1 MPPSRPYR
9 FSCKNRMAFLILI
22 AAIQVP
28 LANAETWIVT
38 DRNHPVQAPAHVRVI
53 LLDESERLEAKL
65 SEGLPANQ
73 QQAIAIIQQRLKS
86 NDAQRL
92 QRDLALAQQNLVDAW
107 SMGVGCSSPEDL
119 LRSLGEITRWVQN
132 NIAGGGAGAEPVIK
146 ERPVP
151 SQDARHLRP
160 EMLELAGWIGRSG

>member
-9 FSCKNRMAFLILI
+9 FSYKNRMAFLILI

-53 LLDESERLEAKL
+53 LLDEPERLEAKL

-107 SMGVGCSSPEDL
+107 SMGVTKVPAVVVD
-119 LRSLGEITRWVQN
+119 RKFVVYGETNATAAEYRIAQWRAAAKHQN
-132 NIAGGGAGAEPVIK
+132 ASGQG
-146 ERPVP
+146 
-151 SQDARHLRP
+151 DAPR
-160 EMLELAGWIGRSG
+160 

>member
-9 FSCKNRMAFLILI
+9 FSYNIRMAFLILI

-28 LANAETWIVT
+28 FANAETWIVT
-38 DRNHPVQAPAHVRVI
+38 DRNHPVQAPARVRLI

-73 QQAIAIIQQRLKS
+73 QQAIAIMQQRLKS
-86 NDAQRL
+86 NDALRL

-107 SMGVGCSSPEDL
+107 SIGV
-119 LRSLGEITRWVQN
+119 
-132 NIAGGGAGAEPVIK
+132 
-146 ERPVP
+146 
-151 SQDARHLRP
+151 
-160 EMLELAGWIGRSG
+160 

>member
-9 FSCKNRMAFLILI
+9 FSYKNRMAFLILI

-107 SMGVGCSSPEDL
+107 SMGVTKVPAVVVD
-119 LRSLGEITRWVQN
+119 RKFVVYGETNATVAEYRIAQWRAAAKHQN
-132 NIAGGGAGAEPVIK
+132 ASGQG
-146 ERPVP
+146 
-151 SQDARHLRP
+151 DAPR
-160 EMLELAGWIGRSG
+160 

>member
-1 MPPSRPYR
+1 MPPSSPYR
-9 FSCKNRMAFLILI
+9 LSGKNRMALLILI

-38 DRNHPVQAPAHVRVI
+38 DRNHPVQAPAHVRLI

-73 QQAIAIIQQRLKS
+73 QQAIAIMQQRLMS
-86 NDAQRL
+86 SDAQRL

-107 SMGVGCSSPEDL
+107 SMGVTKVPAVVVD
-119 LRSLGEITRWVQN
+119 RKFVVYGETNATAAENRIAQWRAAANHQN
-132 NIAGGGAGAEPVIK
+132 ASGQG
-146 ERPVP
+146 
-151 SQDARHLRP
+151 DAPR
-160 EMLELAGWIGRSG
+160 

>member
-38 DRNHPVQAPAHVRVI
+38 DRNHPVQAPAHVRLI

-107 SMGVGCSSPEDL
+107 SMGVTKVPAVVVD
-119 LRSLGEITRWVQN
+119 RKFVVYGETNATAAEYRIAQWRAAAKHQN
-132 NIAGGGAGAEPVIK
+132 ASGQG
-146 ERPVP
+146 
-151 SQDARHLRP
+151 DAPR
-160 EMLELAGWIGRSG
+160 

>member
-22 AAIQVP
+22 VAIQVP

-38 DRNHPVQAPAHVRVI
+38 DRNHPVQAPAHVRLI

-73 QQAIAIIQQRLKS
+73 QQAIAIMQQRLMS
-86 NDAQRL
+86 SDAQRL
-92 QRDLALAQQNLVDAW
+92 QRDLTLAQQNLVDAW
-107 SMGVGCSSPEDL
+107 SMGVTKVPAVVVD
-119 LRSLGEITRWVQN
+119 RKFVVYGETNATAAEYRIAQWRAAAKYQN
-132 NIAGGGAGAEPVIK
+132 ASGQG
-146 ERPVP
+146 
-151 SQDARHLRP
+151 DAPR
-160 EMLELAGWIGRSG
+160 

>member
-9 FSCKNRMAFLILI
+9 FSYNIRMAFLILI

-28 LANAETWIVT
+28 FANAETWIVT
-38 DRNHPVQAPAHVRVI
+38 DRNHPVQAPARVRLI

-73 QQAIAIIQQRLKS
+73 QQAIAIMQQRLKS
-86 NDAQRL
+86 NDALRL

-107 SMGVGCSSPEDL
+107 SIGVTKVPAVVVD
-119 LRSLGEITRWVQN
+119 RTFVVYGETNVLAAEQR
-132 NIAGGGAGAEPVIK
+132 IAQWRAAAHHQDEAGQGDIP
-146 ERPVP
+146 
-151 SQDARHLRP
+151 
-160 EMLELAGWIGRSG
+160 